1 MKTTVI
7 RKWGNSIAV
16 RLPKASARKFGLREG
31 TTVRIIEE
39 EKTKSLSLRSLHE
52 HEYTLK
58 ELLSRVTPKN
68 RHKLIDWGPPQ
79 GKEVW

>member
-16 RLPKASARKFGLREG
+16 RLPKDSARKFGLRDG
-31 TTVRIIEE
+31 VTVRLVEE
-39 EKTKSLSLRSLHE
+39 EKTRSLSIRPLQSR
-52 HEYTLK
+52 EYTLK

-68 RHKLIDWGPPQ
+68 RHKLIDWGPPV
-79 GKEVW
+79 GKETW

>member
-16 RLPKASARKFGLREG
+16 RLPKDSARKFGLRDG
-31 TTVRIIEE
+31 VTVRLVEE
-39 EKTKSLSLRSLHE
+39 EKTHSLSIRSLRE
-52 HEYTLK
+52 HEYTLE
-58 ELLSRVTPKN
+58 ELVSRITPQN
-68 RHKLIDWGPPQ
+68 RHEETDWGLPV

>member
-1 MKTTVI
+1 MKTTVV

-31 TTVRIIEE
+31 STVRIIEE
-39 EKTKSLSLRSLHE
+39 EKTRSLSIRALHE

-68 RHKLIDWGPPQ
+68 LHKLIDWGPPV
-79 GKEVW
+79 GKEIW